1 MGKDRLR
8 SSAGVSRGGGLCGAL
23 LVAVLVGLL
32 LPAGALAADTAID
45 SGPAGLTN
53 DNTPTFSFSS
63 PDDPAA
69 TFECRVDDDPFAACS
84 GPGDTHTPAPLA
96 DGAHTFAV
104 RAIDAGANP
113 DPDPATRSFTV
124 DTDPPNTT
132 ITSDPGDLI
141 NDNTPTFSYSSGDPG
156 ATFECRVDNNS
167 FAACGPGSHTTGPLA
182 DGAHTFRV
190 RAIDAAGNTDQ
201 SPASRDF
208 TVDTTPPDTAIGF
221 GPDGPTSDDTP
232 SFGVSSEPGARL
244 QCRID
249 DAPFAACGLPDGGGT
264 YTTAPLADGPHT
276 FRARAIDA
284 AGNTDPSPAS
294 RSFTVDTTRPPDTT
308 ITKRPKSRMKTK
320 QKRARVS
327 VLFTGEAGAT
337 YGCKLDGGKYRPCE
351 SPYSVTV
358 RSKSGKGG
366 KHRITI
372 RATDEVGNVGR
383 PVVVRFRVLRT
394 PRLRAPVAKSTV
406 VAALNRHGFAHRV
419 VKAVRIDCRRRSR
432 YGFGCRF
439 SSRFR
444 GYQLSGR
451 GAVKLGA
458 GLSYRFRVK
467 AQGVRFLLTDR
478 NETSRLR

>member
-8 SSAGVSRGGGLCGAL
+8 SWARVSRGGGLRGAL
-23 LVAVLVGLL
+23 LVAVLVSLL
-32 LPAGALAADTAID
+32 LPGGALAADTAID

-53 DNTPTFSFSS
+53 DNTPTFGFSS

-69 TFECRVDDDPFAACS
+69 TFECRIDDDPFAACS

-104 RAIDAGANP
+104 RAIDAEANP
-113 DPDPATRSFTV
+113 DPDPATRTFTV

-132 ITSDPGDLI
+132 ITSGPGELS
-141 NDNTPTFSYSSGDPG
+141 NDNTPTFGFSSGDAG
-156 ATFECRVDNNS
+156 ATFECRVDGNS
-167 FAACGPGSHTTGPLA
+167 FAACGPGSHTIGPLA
-182 DGAHTFRV
+182 DGPHTFRV
-190 RAIDAAGNTDQ
+190 RATDAAGNADQ
-201 SPASRDF
+201 SPASRDV
-208 TVDTTPPDTAIGF
+208 TIDTTAPDTTIGF

-249 DAPFAACGLPDGGGT
+249 DEPFAACGVPDGGGT
-264 YTTAPLADGPHT
+264 FTTAALADGPHT

-284 AGNTDPSPAS
+284 AGNADPSPAS
-294 RSFTVDTTRPPDTT
+294 REFTVDTTRPPDTT
-308 ITKRPKSRMKTK
+308 ITKRPKSRIKTK
-320 QKRARVS
+320 QKRARVVVS
-327 VLFTGEAGAT
+327 FTGEAGVA
-337 YGCKLDGGKYRPCE
+337 YSCKLDGGRYRPCK
-351 SPYSVTV
+351 SPYSATV

-366 KHRITI
+366 KHRIMI

-383 PVVVRFRVLRT
+383 PVAVRFRVLRT
-394 PRLRAPVAKSTV
+394 PRLRASVAKRTV
-406 VAALNRHGFAHRV
+406 ITALNRHGFAHRV
-419 VKAVRIDCRRRSR
+419 VKSVRIDCKRRGR